1 MTKVVYRSRLEATPE
16 ELFEFHMD
24 AENLAAISP
33 PWPPFR
39 VISET
44 KRAAPGD
51 LQVFRLGTGPVG
63 TTWEARVTRVVR
75 GRLLEDIQESGPFRS
90 WRHQHQ
96 FLADGGGAILADVVE
111 FRLLPTVVGE
121 FLEYCL
127 VRPPIWAM
135 FAYRHW
141 KTKRLL
147 RRV

>member
-1 MTKVVYRSRLEATPE
+1 MTKVVYRSRLETTPE

-24 AENLAAISP
+24 AKKLAAISP

-44 KRAAPGD
+44 KRAEPGD
-51 LQVFRLGTGPVG
+51 LQVFRLGTGPVA

-96 FLADGGGAILADVVE
+96 FLADGDHAILADVVE

-121 FLEYCL
+121 FLEYCF
-127 VRPPIWAM
+127 VRPPMWAM